1 VRQDFTARDS
11 LWTRGSG
18 EVADGDGVAV
28 LDGGDEAPVASGV
41 DSVVLK
47 QGETMRKMRLN
58 RK

>member
-1 VRQDFTARDS
+1 MAKDS

-18 EVADGDGVAV
+18 EMADSDGVAV

-47 QGETMRKMRLN
+47 HGETMRKMRLN